1 MVESLK
7 RSIERLQPPG
17 CIHCRIKMVWYR
29 SVRAAELDEI
39 IHYFQCVNCNRIVE
53 VTTKMRSDENG
64 KGSPPKR
71 ARPAHRRG
79 NTVFALAPVSSAS
92 NWRRSGKEVLLRRN
106 SEAVNL
112 TPAAHSAH
120 NASSGCC
127 VALSPAGLPL
137 TSLSDGTFFS

>member
-7 RSIERLQPPG
+7 RSVERLQPPG

-64 KGSPPKR
+64 KGSPPKL

-79 NTVFALAPVSSAS
+79 KHRLRPAGGFICVKLAQLG
-92 NWRRSGKEVLLRRN
+92 RGG
-106 SEAVNL
+106 
-112 TPAAHSAH
+112 TPA
-120 NASSGCC
+120 
-127 VALSPAGLPL
+127 
-137 TSLSDGTFFS
+137 